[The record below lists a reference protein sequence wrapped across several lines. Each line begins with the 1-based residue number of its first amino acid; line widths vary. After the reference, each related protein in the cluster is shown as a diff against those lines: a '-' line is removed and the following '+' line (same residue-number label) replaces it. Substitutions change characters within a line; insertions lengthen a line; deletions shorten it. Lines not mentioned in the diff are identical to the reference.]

1 MLSVNRIQNRDYLVN
16 LAQEDYYEIG
26 GEPPGKWHGN
36 GATFLGLNHLV
47 RREELHQLMDGYHP
61 LVPGKKLVQN
71 AGRYKREIG
80 WDFTFSAP
88 KSVSVIWSQ
97 ASPNMRKAIEQTQES
112 SVRKTLNFLEEQTTT
127 RRGKGGSI
135 REPAK
140 LVTAIFEHG
149 TSRELDPNLHSH
161 TVVLNLGIRPSDNTS
176 GAIQINDLLTYKML
190 AGALYRAELGR
201 QLCKNLGFKIGTHQG
216 SKPELWDIKGVD
228 ESLIDTFSKRRKQIQ
243 EQLQHKG
250 LKSAVAASIA
260 ALDTR
265 IEKKNIN
272 RKELFSVWQGIGRSF
287 HYRPPAPKFT
297 QQDVEAAK
305 DTLGQEGIESL
316 LEEGSSFTQ
325 DELMR
330 FISERAPQAGLGI
343 DDIKDATQRALMRKG
358 LVYLG
363 DLGNGDRYTT
373 QTIHRQAKDA
383 LSRLGIDKP
392 SKKIQVPLQPEKEP
406 QLHLHL

>member
-201 QLCKNLGFKIGTHQG
+201 QLCKNLGFKI
-216 SKPELWDIKGVD
+216 
-228 ESLIDTFSKRRKQIQ
+228 
-243 EQLQHKG
+243 
-250 LKSAVAASIA
+250 
-260 ALDTR
+260 
-265 IEKKNIN
+265 
-272 RKELFSVWQGIGRSF
+272 
-287 HYRPPAPKFT
+287 FT
-297 QQDVEAAK
+297 
-305 DTLGQEGIESL
+305 
-316 LEEGSSFTQ
+316 
-325 DELMR
+325 
-330 FISERAPQAGLGI
+330 
-343 DDIKDATQRALMRKG
+343 
-358 LVYLG
+358 
-363 DLGNGDRYTT
+363 
-373 QTIHRQAKDA
+373 
-383 LSRLGIDKP
+383 
-392 SKKIQVPLQPEKEP
+392 
-406 QLHLHL
+406 